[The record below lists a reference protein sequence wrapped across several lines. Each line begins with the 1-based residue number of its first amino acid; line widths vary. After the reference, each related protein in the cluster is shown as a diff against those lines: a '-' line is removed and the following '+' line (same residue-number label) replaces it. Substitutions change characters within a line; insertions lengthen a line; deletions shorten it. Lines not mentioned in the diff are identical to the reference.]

1 MHVTARPVGVFPP
14 CPGFHVCGPVGFLGE
29 RWVDKYGGA
38 LDAYSDLSLM
48 TLVLSGCLVFS
59 TLTCCMNARDGMNF
73 SLASVPILWHIY
85 NGPSL
90 PHSWIRS
97 DRDSRTVYWERC
109 LTVIETETANPRVVE
124 PPGPRLPGTGAI
136 APCPGRCT
144 CPPAFI
150 AFVPSRNRNA
160 RTMHGSGFLLEG
172 KIVNENTKKREV
184 PEKGNQALKNL
195 TYHNNFGGQLPIQ
208 LSSCWPHFRY
218 YHFFLKKKIQIQF
231 LL

>member
-1 MHVTARPVGVFPP
+1 MDPPSPIHELDLIVIRGLCIEKDVWLLSRLRPQ
-14 CPGFHVCGPVGFLGE
+14 
-29 RWVDKYGGA
+29 
-38 LDAYSDLSLM
+38 
-48 TLVLSGCLVFS
+48 T
-59 TLTCCMNARDGMNF
+59 
-73 SLASVPILWHIY
+73 
-85 NGPSL
+85 
-90 PHSWIRS
+90 
-97 DRDSRTVYWERC
+97 
-109 LTVIETETANPRVVE
+109 PRVVE